1 MKIEKINIALVGFGN
16 IGSYFFKTLNK
27 NKKNI
32 SIKTGK
38 IPIIKYI
45 SVKNIKKKRNIS
57 LPKSKYVK
65 NPLTLVNKND
75 VNFWKSVLQ
84 KKKVNYY
91 AVFDRRSSNILSN
104 FVKGKFIITGSIKSN
119 EFKNMDKNIK
129 KKYD

>member
-45 SVKNIKKKRNIS
+45 SVKNIKKK
-57 LPKSKYVK
+57 
-65 NPLTLVNKND
+65 
-75 VNFWKSVLQ
+75 
-84 KKKVNYY
+84 
-91 AVFDRRSSNILSN
+91 
-104 FVKGKFIITGSIKSN
+104 
-119 EFKNMDKNIK
+119 
-129 KKYD
+129 KKYKSSKK